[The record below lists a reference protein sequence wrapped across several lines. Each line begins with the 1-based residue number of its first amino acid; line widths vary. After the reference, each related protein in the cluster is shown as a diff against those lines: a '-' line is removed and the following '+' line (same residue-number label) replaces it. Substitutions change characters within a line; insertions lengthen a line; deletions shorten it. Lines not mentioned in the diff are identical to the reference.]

1 MSDQESEPPNNNDG
15 TGEEESE
22 QQRGDNIGICNTVL
36 AYIQYGLSSATPD
49 NVIEVVCSHFSPEE
63 ITGAK
68 DKLWRSCE
76 LGGPPPRNN
85 SKGRKAAEA
94 HVQDIITEICK
105 LDKEG
110 YVFFVE
116 SGGIARLPRF
126 NAESLNV
133 VALDQRIADLSEE
146 CFSLRIEM
154 KSYRNNYLQS
164 QHQLSL
170 MQTVLQQHTDALR
183 ELRNVDG
190 TFGANFTGIHHPFQ
204 FKSDLSAFERV
215 TTTPSKNRKSVS
227 MTSSPTRN
235 VGTPK
240 QSPSSHT
247 PPTSSSR
254 PNSQISASSPSTLP
268 SPHESQSA
276 APSGGS
282 VVTKPLS
289 GASLYSSVA
298 TKMSTRSSVMT
309 GSISTAP
316 NPHVAPSLFL
326 SPVNSTL
333 KSDHLRAEL
342 GRPTQHSRIQ
352 PRECSVPGSDIHR
365 EVGND
370 GFQKHKHDIKKDK
383 KREQF
388 RRKVVYGTRRTTDSR
403 ISDGPQST
411 GESKCD
417 LFVYHVPHRST
428 VSGLRGYLTDNNID
442 TGDLRIDIT
451 SHELAMFK
459 SFRLIGPSRLRAQLL
474 TPDFWPVDVRVKEY
488 QPVKRNRDN
497 IKRGF
502 QPRQRYNI

>member
-15 TGEEESE
+15 TGEEERE

-49 NVIEVVCSHFSPEE
+49 NVIEVVCTHFSPEE

-68 DKLWRSCE
+68 DKLWRSCD

-94 HVQDIITEICK
+94 PVQDIITEICK
-105 LDKEG
+105 LDRED

-133 VALDQRIADLSEE
+133 VAPDQRIADLSEE

-183 ELRNVDG
+183 DLRNVDG
-190 TFGANFTGIHHPFQ
+190 TFGANFTGIHHPFE
-204 FKSDLSAFERV
+204 FKSDLSAFGRV
-215 TTTPSKNRKSVS
+215 TTNTTTPNKNRKCIS

-235 VGTPK
+235 DGSPK
-240 QSPSSHT
+240 QSPSLPT
-247 PPTSSSR
+247 PPSSSLK
-254 PNSQISASSPSTLP
+254 PSSQLSVSSPSTLP
-268 SPHESQSA
+268 SPHTSKQA

-282 VVTKPLS
+282 AAIKPLS
-289 GASLYSSVA
+289 GAPLYSNVA
-298 TKMSTRSSVMT
+298 TKMSTRSPASN
-309 GSISTAP
+309 S
-316 NPHVAPSLFL
+316 HVASPLFL
-326 SPVNSTL
+326 SPVNST
-333 KSDHLRAEL
+333 SQSGHLRTEL
-342 GRPTQHSRIQ
+342 GRPYQQSIIQ
-352 PRECSVPGSDIHR
+352 PRDCSVPGSDIHP

-370 GFQKHKHDIKKDK
+370 GFQKNKHDIKKDR

-388 RRKVVYGTRRTTDSR
+388 RKKVVYGTKRTTDSR

-417 LFVYHVPHRST
+417 LFIYHVPHRST
-428 VSGLRGYLTDNNID
+428 VGGLRGYLADNNID

-451 SHELAMFK
+451 SHELSMFK
-459 SFRLIGPSRLRAQLL
+459 SFRLIGPSRIRAQLL

-502 QPRQRYNI
+502 QPRQRYNN